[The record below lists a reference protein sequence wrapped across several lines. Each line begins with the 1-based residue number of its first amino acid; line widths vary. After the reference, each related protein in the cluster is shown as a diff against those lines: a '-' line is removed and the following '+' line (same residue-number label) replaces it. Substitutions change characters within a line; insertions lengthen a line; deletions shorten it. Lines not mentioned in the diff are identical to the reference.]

1 MGIMTA
7 SHCENSN
14 QHKKKIYKNKKRKRK
29 IIELLINKL
38 YILLYTRSYQDDF
51 PDFCGS
57 LHCLYIY
64 IYIYINSL
72 RNHQKKKNIYIY
84 IYIYIY
90 NLSLSLYIY
99 IAFLCSSLQAFSP
112 ITLLDSWWCIY
123 TIVLTWQQL
132 WRIPVSF
139 YQWSDFHMIDDQP
152 MTIYT
157 FPMHIFVVLSSLFSI
172 HNGLFQEGYNIWL
185 SSTQGLDSKS
195 YTGNIVLLVLL

>member
-1 MGIMTA
+1 MISWLFLA
-7 SHCENSN
+7 
-14 QHKKKIYKNKKRKRK
+14 IYIGPGSGQVCQRPLRVDVCKSLLVSQYWYVHMYKSIRKCC
-29 IIELLINKL
+29 
-38 YILLYTRSYQDDF
+38 
-51 PDFCGS
+51 PCGS
-57 LHCLYIY
+57 SWLLQQCPTCLFLLTWRWEMSGHTAAIFKDSAFRISSKQYV
-64 IYIYINSL
+64 
-72 RNHQKKKNIYIY
+72 
-84 IYIYIY
+84 
-90 NLSLSLYIY
+90 
-99 IAFLCSSLQAFSP
+99 AFLCSSLQAFSP
-112 ITLLDSWWCIY
+112 STLLDSWWCIY